1 MNSIWRPP
9 ARFICL
15 SQYTKL
21 STKIKYKIYFGE
33 GQVQSIIEQVFQSN
47 KSCGSFQINPK
58 QYGGDYI
65 YLAHLTRAR
74 RIEYLGSVW

>member
-1 MNSIWRPP
+1 MNSIWRPT

-15 SQYTKL
+15 LQ

-33 GQVQSIIEQVFQSN
+33 GQVQPIIEQIFQCN
-47 KSCGSFQINPK
+47 KSCGSFRMNPK